1 MLKMSFSCKHHRYL
15 VFIANLD
22 RLFII
27 YGTARLYY
35 GKYSVLSVRTPYI
48 LPDTDT
54 VDVTLNKG
62 ANPVLVKVCRD
73 GGHNWGFAIRI
84 TDTQGKV
91 IKGLRLSLDRRK

>member
-1 MLKMSFSCKHHRYL
+1 MGNDGNAIKVWVNKTEVHASD
-15 VFIANLD
+15 A
-22 RLFII
+22 
-27 YGTARLYY
+27 Y

-73 GGHNWGFAIRI
+73 GGHNWGFALRI

-91 IKGLRLSLDRRK
+91 IKGLRLSPDRRK